1 MVRKVDYNRLLLIK
15 IVVQRL
21 AKNEFKTASS
31 FCFVFSLSV
40 FSVSKK
46 KKMEYRYPLTDC
58 LEDLW
63 PKFRPGTL
71 YVSLKLEHRK
81 DFTISME

>member
-58 LEDLW
+58 LEDL
-63 PKFRPGTL
+63 
-71 YVSLKLEHRK
+71 
-81 DFTISME
+81 

>member
-46 KKMEYRYPLTDC
+46 KMEYRYPLTDC
-58 LEDLW
+58 LEDL
-63 PKFRPGTL
+63 
-71 YVSLKLEHRK
+71 
-81 DFTISME
+81 

>member
-1 MVRKVDYNRLLLIK
+1 MVRKVDYNRLVINQNNI

-21 AKNEFKTASS
+21 AKNEFKMASS

-46 KKMEYRYPLTDC
+46 KMEYRYPLTDC
-58 LEDLW
+58 LEDL
-63 PKFRPGTL
+63 
-71 YVSLKLEHRK
+71 
-81 DFTISME
+81 

>member
-1 MVRKVDYNRLLLIK
+1 MVRKVDYNRLVINQNNI

-21 AKNEFKTASS
+21 AKNEFKMVSS

-46 KKMEYRYPLTDC
+46 KKN
-58 LEDLW
+58 
-63 PKFRPGTL
+63 GI
-71 YVSLKLEHRK
+71 SLSI
-81 DFTISME
+81 D